1 MKTRLCTRI
10 FRALLVAVLMAAA
23 FPAGA
28 YIKYLNGIYYDRIGT
43 TNKFY
48 VTYKDSTY
56 NSYYGMVNI
65 PEVWS
70 TNHNYKVVAI
80 GERAFKDCNNLTE
93 VKIGANVDTI
103 HEYAFQNC
111 TSLPSINIPST
122 VDIIND
128 NAFDGYITKV
138 R

>member
-1 MKTRLCTRI
+1 
-10 FRALLVAVLMAAA
+10 
-23 FPAGA
+23 
-28 YIKYLNGIYYDRIGT
+28 
-43 TNKFY
+43 
-48 VTYKDSTY
+48 
-56 NSYYGMVNI
+56 MVNI

-128 NAFDGYITKV
+128 NAFEGCFNLNNITLPTSVKLGKYVFKGYHIALFLVGT
-138 R
+138 